1 MRNILISMA
10 SAASVAALASPASAQ
25 GYYYPQPQAYVQVQ
39 QGYGYQQPRGYA
51 YGYQQPQGYAYGYQ
65 QPQGYAYGYH
75 QPQGY
80 AYGRQAYGNVGNLR
94 AQLQQIRYATQD
106 LQARGRLTRNER
118 RDMQR
123 DIQSAERALYSVS
136 RRGITGREAR
146 QMEQRVAR
154 LHYQLRVYSDRDGRR
169 NRW

>member
-1 MRNILISMA
+1 MRKILISMA
-10 SAASVAALASPASAQ
+10 AAATAATFATPAAAQ
-25 GYYYPQPQAYVQVQ
+25 GYYPQPQPYAYPQ
-39 QGYGYQQPRGYA
+39 QGYA
-51 YGYQQPQGYAYGYQ
+51 YPQQGYAYGQ
-65 QPQGYAYGYH
+65 QGHGA
-75 QPQGY
+75 
-80 AYGRQAYGNVGNLR
+80 GNLR

-106 LQARGRLTRNER
+106 LMARGRLTRNER

-136 RRGITGREAR
+136 RRGVTSREAR
-146 QMEQRVAR
+146 QMEQRIAR